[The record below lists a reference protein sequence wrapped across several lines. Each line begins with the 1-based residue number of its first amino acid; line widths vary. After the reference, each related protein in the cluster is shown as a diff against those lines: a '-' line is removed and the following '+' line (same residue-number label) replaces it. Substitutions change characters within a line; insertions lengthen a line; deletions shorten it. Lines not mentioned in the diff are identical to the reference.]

1 MFESLKNIFNQNT
14 QNKSKEEYDYLSLLC
29 GLMIEAANAD
39 GDISDEEI
47 KKINN
52 ILINSFKENPLDVKT
67 QLDKAIY
74 NSNNSNSLFFYTSK
88 FNKEYD
94 YQKKILLIEKM
105 WEIILSD
112 KIVHDYETSLIRR
125 LCGLLYISDVDS
137 GNAKKR
143 ALDNLKQV

>member
-1 MFESLKNIFNQNT
+1 MFKSLKNILKPNNQNSS
-14 QNKSKEEYDYLSLLC
+14 SKNNDYLSLLC

-39 GDISDEEI
+39 GEISDIEI

-52 ILINSFKENPLDVKT
+52 ILVDSFKENPSDVKIK
-67 QLDKAIY
+67 LDEALA

-88 FNKEYD
+88 FNKEYN

-105 WEIILSD
+105 WEVILSD
-112 KIVHDYETSLIRR
+112 ENIHDYETSLIRR

-143 ALDNLKQV
+143 ALDNLS

>member
-1 MFESLKNIFNQNT
+1 MFKSLKNILNPNNQNT
-14 QNKSKEEYDYLSLLC
+14 SSENYDYLSLLC

-39 GDISDEEI
+39 GEISDIEVE
-47 KKINN
+47 KINN
-52 ILINSFKENPLDVKT
+52 ILVDSFKENPSDVKIK
-67 QLDKAIY
+67 LDEALA

-88 FNKEYD
+88 FNKEYN

-105 WEIILSD
+105 WEVILSD
-112 KIVHDYETSLIRR
+112 ENVHDYETSLIRR

-143 ALDNLKQV
+143 ALDNLS

>member
-1 MFESLKNIFNQNT
+1 MFKSLKNILNQK
-14 QNKSKEEYDYLSLLC
+14 NKNILTEDYDYLSLLC

-39 GDISDEEI
+39 GEISDLEI
-47 KKINN
+47 KKISN
-52 ILINSFKENPLDVKT
+52 ILVDSFKENPSDVKIK
-67 QLDKAIY
+67 LDEAIA

-88 FNKEYD
+88 FNKEYN

-105 WEIILSD
+105 WEVILSD
-112 KIVHDYETSLIRR
+112 ENVHDYETSLIRR

-143 ALDNLKQV
+143 ALDNLS

>member
-1 MFESLKNIFNQNT
+1 MFKSLKNILNQN
-14 QNKSKEEYDYLSLLC
+14 SKKTESKNYDYLSLLC

-39 GDISDEEI
+39 GEISDTEI
-47 KKINN
+47 KKIKN
-52 ILINSFKENPLDVKT
+52 ILINAFKEKPSDVKIK
-67 QLDKAIY
+67 LDEAIY

-94 YQKKILLIEKM
+94 YSKKILLIEKI

-112 KIVHDYETSLIRR
+112 NNIHDYETSLIRR

-143 ALDNLKQV
+143 ALDSLK

>member
-1 MFESLKNIFNQNT
+1 LFKSLKNILNPNNQNT
-14 QNKSKEEYDYLSLLC
+14 SIENYDYLSLLC

-39 GDISDEEI
+39 GEISDIEVE
-47 KKINN
+47 KINN
-52 ILINSFKENPLDVKT
+52 ILVDSFKENPSDVKIK
-67 QLDKAIY
+67 LDEALA

-88 FNKEYD
+88 FNKEYN

-105 WEIILSD
+105 WEVILSD
-112 KIVHDYETSLIRR
+112 ENVHDYETSLIRR

-143 ALDNLKQV
+143 ALDNLS

>member
-1 MFESLKNIFNQNT
+1 LFKSLKNILNPNNQNT
-14 QNKSKEEYDYLSLLC
+14 SSENYDYLSLLC

-39 GDISDEEI
+39 GEISDIEVE
-47 KKINN
+47 KINN
-52 ILINSFKENPLDVKT
+52 ILVDSFKENPSDVKIK
-67 QLDKAIY
+67 LDEALA

-88 FNKEYD
+88 FNKEYN

-105 WEIILSD
+105 WEVILSD
-112 KIVHDYETSLIRR
+112 ENVHDYETSLIRR

-143 ALDNLKQV
+143 ALDNLS

>member
-1 MFESLKNIFNQNT
+1 MFKSLKNILNPNNQNT
-14 QNKSKEEYDYLSLLC
+14 SIENYDYLSLLC

-39 GDISDEEI
+39 GEISDIEVE
-47 KKINN
+47 KINN
-52 ILINSFKENPLDVKT
+52 ILVDSFKENPSDVKIK
-67 QLDKAIY
+67 LDEALA

-88 FNKEYD
+88 FNKEYN

-105 WEIILSD
+105 WEVILSD
-112 KIVHDYETSLIRR
+112 ENVHDYETSLIRR

-143 ALDNLKQV
+143 ALDNLS